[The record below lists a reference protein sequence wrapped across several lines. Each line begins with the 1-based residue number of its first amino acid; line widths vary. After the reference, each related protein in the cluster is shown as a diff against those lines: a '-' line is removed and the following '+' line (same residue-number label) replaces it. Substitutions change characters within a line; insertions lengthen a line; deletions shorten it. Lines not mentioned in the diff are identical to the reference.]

1 MEKKIILKRKIKTIS
16 IILFII
22 IVFFVYL
29 IIKQLLNIK
38 IQDIYVLNN
47 NYLPDDY
54 ILEKSG
60 LMDYPSYFKNISFMV
75 ENKLEKD
82 DFIKK
87 ANVTKSFFGVINID
101 VTENNI
107 IFYKESDGKYV
118 LEDGTEVSSLPY
130 DISTIRIVNYIPDT
144 VYDNFIKKIVK
155 LNEEVKN
162 KISEIKYDPSE
173 YDNSRFMFYM
183 VDGNYVYVTLTK
195 FDSLNYYN
203 EIYPTLEG
211 KKGILYLD
219 SGNHFVEIK

>member
-1 MEKKIILKRKIKTIS
+1 M
-16 IILFII
+16 
-22 IVFFVYL
+22 
-29 IIKQLLNIK
+29 
-38 IQDIYVLNN
+38 
-47 NYLPDDY
+47 
-54 ILEKSG
+54 
-60 LMDYPSYFKNISFMV
+60 
-75 ENKLEKD
+75 
-82 DFIKK
+82 
-87 ANVTKSFFGVINID
+87 
-101 VTENNI
+101 
-107 IFYKESDGKYV
+107 
-118 LEDGTEVSSLPY
+118 EDGTEVSSLPY